1 MCVKST
7 IMKHMFSFHY
17 PRTWIVAGTGQDT
30 GKTQPSTQL
39 GFRKQRNH
47 VLYLLLANML
57 NPLRFP
63 EVPSCITSA
72 CDIVS

>member
-1 MCVKST
+1 
-7 IMKHMFSFHY
+7 MKHMFSFHY

-57 NPLRFP
+57 NQL
-63 EVPSCITSA
+63 
-72 CDIVS
+72 